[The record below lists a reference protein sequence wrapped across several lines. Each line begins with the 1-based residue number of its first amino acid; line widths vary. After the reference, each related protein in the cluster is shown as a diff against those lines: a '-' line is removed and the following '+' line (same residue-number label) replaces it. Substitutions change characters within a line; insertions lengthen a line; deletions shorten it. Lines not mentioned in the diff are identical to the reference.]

1 MATAGE
7 TFVMA
12 RFSPIKW
19 FWVFLLIGVFLGCS
33 DSTPLEHTQARQK
46 VTLSGTFLTES
57 PDEITFPVKV
67 LFAIDCS
74 LSMGM
79 TADGQVVGSDPYFL
93 RIQAVRNFI
102 EEYNSNEN
110 VSFEIMLWSD
120 SVFERTQNGDGQ
132 NGFTKDPVELNRVLD
147 AARNDTMTDYLGTL
161 EAIHADIQRDLDN
174 TEDEDNLIRSKYL
187 VVFLSDGMSNVEG
200 GRQDD
205 DDIWDQVEDTYNY
218 AIDAG
223 VGNMAYHTFLLLGMF
238 PPGSEGDL
246 ARQYAETTLEGM
258 SQVGNGQFR
267 TMDNAEAIDFINII
281 DMRLTVEY
289 DIKYLVA
296 FNYNVRPGTELA
308 LLDSDGDGLPDDEE
322 IANGSSPD
330 IRDTDDDGMSDFM
343 EVRASSPERPLDPNN
358 PSDSPCDT
366 PSDGVWVDSDLD
378 GLNDCEEY
386 VWGTQ
391 RFLPDTDEDG
401 IPDGIEFEMGT
412 NPKQI
417 DYTMDADFDGAQDWL
432 EVQQHTNVT
441 SNDPIIRE
449 RYAYHY
455 DIQDMGLVEIN
466 QGTDMASHVR
476 EFNFD
481 ISNIDVMDTNGYSV
495 DGTVYR
501 EPGINI
507 IRLYIAQV
515 PDDRPNMPPL
525 FRMAEVQIN
534 TATSDR
540 HVVLTPGDFQLI
552 Q

>member
-1 MATAGE
+1 
-7 TFVMA
+7 
-12 RFSPIKW
+12 
-19 FWVFLLIGVFLGCS
+19 
-33 DSTPLEHTQARQK
+33 
-46 VTLSGTFLTES
+46 
-57 PDEITFPVKV
+57 
-67 LFAIDCS
+67 
-74 LSMGM
+74 
-79 TADGQVVGSDPYFL
+79 
-93 RIQAVRNFI
+93 
-102 EEYNSNEN
+102 
-110 VSFEIMLWSD
+110 
-120 SVFERTQNGDGQ
+120 
-132 NGFTKDPVELNRVLD
+132 
-147 AARNDTMTDYLGTL
+147 
-161 EAIHADIQRDLDN
+161 
-174 TEDEDNLIRSKYL
+174 
-187 VVFLSDGMSNVEG
+187 
-200 GRQDD
+200 
-205 DDIWDQVEDTYNY
+205 
-218 AIDAG
+218 
-223 VGNMAYHTFLLLGMF
+223 MAYHTFLLLGMF

-246 ARQYAETTLEGM
+246 ARRYAETTLEGM

-289 DIKYLVA
+289 GIKYLVA

-322 IANGSSPD
+322 IANGSNPD
-330 IRDTDDDGMSDFM
+330 VRDTDDDGMGDFM
-343 EVRASSPERPLDPNN
+343 EVRASSPDRPLDPNN

-366 PSDGVWVDSDLD
+366 PPDGVWVDSDLD

-534 TATSDR
+534 TETSDR